1 VKVIVIVSRSPAQI
15 TKPNTADLLEARR
28 RAADIARETATL
40 RADAAWKNAYSATS
54 QQVYDETL
62 PRDGCRRMSR
72 RPAQITQADIDRAIR
87 AVKKAGLTSYEIAIE
102 GPRVVIR
109 VPGRPLAPD
118 EPVAETREIV
128 L

>member
-1 VKVIVIVSRSPAQI
+1 V
-15 TKPNTADLLEARR
+15 
-28 RAADIARETATL
+28 
-40 RADAAWKNAYSATS
+40 
-54 QQVYDETL
+54 
-62 PRDGCRRMSR
+62 SR

-87 AVKKAGLTSYEIAIE
+87 AAKKAGLTSYEIAIE
-102 GPRVVIR
+102 GSRVVIR